1 MDIEHTGMSCSTLD
15 SPMYVCLENPDGVPT
30 VFTQPFNQRETRVHD
45 DILPVSM
52 RLILLRVLTVRI
64 PEAAQGK

>member
-15 SPMYVCLENPDGVPT
+15 SPAYVCLENPDGVPT
-30 VFTQPFNQRETRVHD
+30 VCIQPFNQRETRVHD

-52 RLILLRVLTVRI
+52 RILLRVFTVRI